1 MPAPRQVLETILLVV
16 AIVFQAAA
24 IYGIADATTRMIVG
38 ALSLAVI
45 MAITVRLAKIEVK
58 SEPAERWVPS
68 KRYQKRRYH
77 RLRKSLERFIE
88 DVRLLNR
95 VSVDIQRGFRSRESA
110 EVEIQQIESRMAN
123 LVKELRAAAAVES
136 EEG

>member
-1 MPAPRQVLETILLVV
+1 MPAPRQVLETLLLVV
-16 AIVFQAAA
+16 AIGFQAAA
-24 IYGIADATTRMIVG
+24 IYGITDPTSRMIVG

-45 MAITVRLAKIEVK
+45 MAITVRLAKVEVK
-58 SEPAERWVPS
+58 SEPAELWVPGR
-68 KRYQKRRYH
+68 RYQKRRYH

-95 VSVDIQRGFRSRESA
+95 VSVDVQRGFRSPESA
-110 EVEIQQIESRMAN
+110 AVEIQQIESRMAN
-123 LVKELRAAAAVES
+123 LVKDLRAAAGLEG